1 MVKGGIRLTFTNKDN
16 GAIIKRLRRIE
27 GQVKGIQKMV
37 EEEKY
42 CGDILIQIAAV
53 RSAMNSVGGLILEN
67 YMKNCLKNYLDGDA
81 GDEALDSLVGTML
94 KYTKQN

>member
-1 MVKGGIRLTFTNKDN
+1 LTLRTDDKE
-16 GAIIKRLRRIE
+16 AIVKRLRRIE

-37 EEEKY
+37 EEEKG
-42 CGDILIQIAAV
+42 CGDILIQVAAV

-67 YMKNCLKNYLDGDA
+67 YMKDCLKSYLDGDV
-81 GDEALDSLVGTML
+81 GDETLDSLVDIMI

>member
-1 MVKGGIRLTFTNKDN
+1 MTFVDKDN
-16 GAIIKRLRRIE
+16 EAIIKRLRRIE
-27 GQVKGIQKMV
+27 GQVKGIQKMI

-42 CGDILIQIAAV
+42 CGDILVQIAAV

-67 YMKNCLKNYLDGDA
+67 YMKNCLKGYLDGVK
-81 GDEALDSLVGTML
+81 GDDELDSLVETML